1 MPHPP
6 FAPTRLE
13 SWRTYTKRLRDD
25 DAHAAPVATA
35 INTWAVFTGRR
46 VEASAHGGTVR
57 VMALDH
63 VSFEHAW
70 PEFGDGAATMRRVA
84 R

>member
-25 DAHAAPVATA
+25 DADAAAVAPA
-35 INTWAVFTGRR
+35 INMWAAFTGRR
-46 VEASAHGGTVR
+46 VEAAAHGNAVR
-57 VMALDH
+57 VLALDQA
-63 VSFEHAW
+63 SFEHAW
-70 PEFGDGAATMRRVA
+70 PGFGDGAATMRRVA

>member
-6 FAPTRLE
+6 FASTRLE

-25 DAHAAPVATA
+25 DAHAASLAAA
-35 INTWAVFTGRR
+35 INAWAAFTERR
-46 VEASAHGGTVR
+46 VEASANGGTVR
-57 VMALDH
+57 VMAFDH
-63 VSFEHAW
+63 VPYAHAW
-70 PEFGDGAATMRRVA
+70 PGFGEGAETMRRVA